1 MNVRFCFPTYVRF
14 YFPFTIHPTMF
25 STWLKQVLEAGREAF
40 AGTDKKELRATERL
54 LSKHKAEIERKNQII
69 AELTGE
75 ILDLKKELGDI

>member
-1 MNVRFCFPTYVRF
+1 VSFVVKKRFTTRL
-14 YFPFTIHPTMF
+14 TRR
-25 STWLKQVLEAGREAF
+25 QA
-40 AGTDKKELRATERL
+40 DKKELRATERL